1 MIPILG
7 PLIVKMLLER
17 GMKSWLAKAI
27 GCVIPYAISVL
38 LIWLAFH
45 LFAGHFE
52 KKGAAA
58 NEAKHVVAHAAAV
71 EDARQDERKAA
82 GTARAIADATTA
94 KNAQADAAGA
104 SAQEKIR
111 HAIQDAP
118 LPAHASAGPSYR
130 TVDSRMLAAPLDG
143 LVDRANRA
151 AQAPAD
157 R

>member
-7 PLIVKMLLER
+7 PILVKALIER

-27 GCVIPYAISVL
+27 GWVIPFAIAVL

-58 NEAKHVVAHAAAV
+58 NESKHVVAHAAAV

-104 SAQEKIR
+104 SAEEKIR

-118 LPAHASAGPSYR
+118 APAVAGPGPSYR
-130 TVDSRMLAAPLDG
+130 TVDSRMLAAPLDS

-151 AQAPAD
+151 AQAPD
-157 R
+157 NR